1 MGIDFSAPP
10 LIIFPMYVR
19 QVKRQSTANIS
30 VQIVRS
36 YRNSKG
42 QPRQKIVR
50 HMGSAPPGEPL
61 EALLRAAEVEKK
73 RLAESI
79 QPSLFPS
86 EDRAQKLVELRRREQ
101 EDKPL
106 PIADARMLEE
116 EGRYKLG
123 FHEVFGELY
132 NQLGFDRVWGARNR
146 MAGRLFRQAVLLR
159 LAAPGRSKRAQAKL
173 SRDLGVEVS
182 VDKLYRMMDKVDGKR
197 SGKLQGIVCEEVMGL
212 LGGEVEVVFFDV
224 TTLSFASDREDGFR
238 KKGWSKDGKPHRVQ
252 VVMGLFQSAEGLPLG
267 YELFAGNTADVS
279 TLEPA
284 IEGLRERMDI
294 GRVVFVGDAGM
305 MSEKNLKVLERRG
318 YDWVVAARMR
328 SMSAEDQDRVFEHR
342 EWEGMGEGKSVADME
357 VGKRRLVVR
366 HCEKRA
372 RKDSKEREEALEKL
386 EGRMARGI
394 KGNGRRGRFLKI
406 ESGAVSI
413 DAEAVQRDE
422 KFDGLHGVWTSLER
436 GEHGAAEVYGYYG
449 ELWRIEEGFRVMKHT
464 MAVRPVFHWTQR
476 RVEAHMAICFAAF
489 ALLRILRF
497 RHNCYHGG
505 KEPMSEGEILSELGR
520 VEASL
525 VHDRGSGK
533 RYLIPSPSSTK
544 QKSLYA
550 AVGVKLRWQ
559 TLLVDSS

>member
-1 MGIDFSAPP
+1 
-10 LIIFPMYVR
+10 MYVR
-19 QVKRQSTANIS
+19 QVKRQSTVNIS

-61 EALLRAAEVEKK
+61 EALLRAAEVERK
-73 RLAESI
+73 RLAESM

-106 PIADARMLEE
+106 PIADARALEE
-116 EGRYKLG
+116 EVRYKLG

-132 NQLGFDRVWGARNR
+132 DQLGFDRIWGARNR
-146 MAGRLFRQAVLLR
+146 MAGRLFRQAVLMR
-159 LAAPGRSKRAQAKL
+159 LAAPGRSKRAHAKL

-197 SGKLQGIVCEEVMGL
+197 REKLQGIVCEEVKGL

-224 TTLSFASDREDGFR
+224 TTLSFASDRDDGFR
-238 KKGWSKDGKPHRVQ
+238 KKGWSKDGKPQRVQ
-252 VVMGLFQSAEGLPLG
+252 VVLGLFQSGDGLPLG

-284 IEGLRERMDI
+284 IEGLRERMDL
-294 GRVVFVGDAGM
+294 GRVVFVGDGGM
-305 MSEKNLKVLERRG
+305 MSEKNLKVLEQRG
-318 YDWVVAARMR
+318 YDWVVAARLR
-328 SMSAEDQDRVFEHR
+328 SMSAEDQDRVFEHG
-342 EWEGMGEGKSVADME
+342 EWEGVGEGKSVGDME
-357 VGKRRLVVR
+357 VNGRRLVVR

-372 RKDSKEREEALEKL
+372 RKDSRDREDALEKL

-413 DAEAVQRDE
+413 DTEAVERDE

-436 GEHGAAEVYGYYG
+436 EKHSAQDVYGYYG

-525 VHDRGSGK
+525 VCDRGSGK
-533 RYLIPSPSSTK
+533 RYLIPSPGTAK
-544 QKSLYA
+544 QRSVYA
-550 AVGVKLRWQ
+550 AVGVKLRRQ